1 MTTGLDLRLE
11 RVRVGA
17 TQREVG
23 RHMGISAA
31 RVSVIERTGNQS
43 NTGIDKDTAT
53 RYKAAIAD
61 IEQEAKDGRNPVMR
75 FDVSGIMLDGSI
87 AEHYRFAKNEAR
99 RVARKEPWVRTVELV
114 VRNQTNAM
122 TLLGYMDG
130 FAAAGVS
137 SRVLDASGTMLN
149 RRIG

>member
-1 MTTGLDLRLE
+1 MSTFAGMDLRIE
-11 RVRVGA
+11 RVRVNA
-17 TQREVG
+17 TQQEVG

-31 RVSVIERTGNQS
+31 RVSVIERTAS
-43 NTGIDKDTAT
+43 PDKETIS
-53 RYKAAIAD
+53 RYRTAIAE
-61 IEQEAKDGRNPVMR
+61 IKQEHEDGRNPVLR

-99 RVARKEPWVRTVELV
+99 GIARKEPWVRTVELV

-137 SRVLDASGTMLN
+137 SRVLDSGGTMLN